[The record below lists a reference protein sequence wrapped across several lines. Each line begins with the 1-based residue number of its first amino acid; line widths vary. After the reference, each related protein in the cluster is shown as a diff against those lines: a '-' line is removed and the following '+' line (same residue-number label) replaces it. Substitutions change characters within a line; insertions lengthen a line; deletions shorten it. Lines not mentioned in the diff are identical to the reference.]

1 MTPPRNAPAY
11 DKYKDFAAVLLL
23 VLYSIAPL
31 PTISDLEITS
41 TPPST
46 FTISWSEYL
55 ISGVTVENY
64 YVCLRTDPASTSCD
78 SEVVLDPTVLSYTIS
93 NLSPGVYYLTV
104 YADTTEYGRIPESGL
119 VTLTVTGPPPAVEN
133 LSATVVSSSEI
144 YYTWNAYILL
154 GGDLTGYDICL
165 RKVPTQTG
173 CDNLGSLDPT
183 VTSYTATG
191 LDSNTV
197 YYAIIVAQTTLG
209 TSLESE
215 SVSASTQAAGESCIF
230 T

>member
-1 MTPPRNAPAY
+1 M
-11 DKYKDFAAVLLL
+11 
-23 VLYSIAPL
+23 
-31 PTISDLEITS
+31 PTIYDLEVTS

-46 FTISWSEYL
+46 FTVSWSEYFVP
-55 ISGVTVENY
+55 GVTVVYY

-93 NLSPGVYYLTV
+93 NLLPGVYYLTV

-119 VTLTVTGPPPAVEN
+119 ITLTVTGPPPAVEN

-144 YYTWNAYILL
+144 YYTWDAYILL
-154 GGDLTGYDICL
+154 EGDLTGYDICL

-215 SVSASTQAAGESCIF
+215 SVSASTQGAGESY
-230 T
+230 

>member
-1 MTPPRNAPAY
+1 M
-11 DKYKDFAAVLLL
+11 
-23 VLYSIAPL
+23 
-31 PTISDLEITS
+31 PTISDLEIFP

-46 FTISWSEYL
+46 FTVSWGEYL
-55 ISGVTVENY
+55 ILGVTVEYY

-78 SEVVLDPTVLSYTIS
+78 SEVMLDPSVLSYTIS
-93 NLSPGVYYLTV
+93 NLLPGVYYLTV

-119 VTLTVTGPPPAVEN
+119 ITLSVTPPAVEN

-144 YYTWNAYILL
+144 YYTWDAYILL

-183 VTSYTATG
+183 VTSYTATH

-215 SVSASTQAAGESCIF
+215 SVSATTQGSGETMHINMM
-230 T
+230 